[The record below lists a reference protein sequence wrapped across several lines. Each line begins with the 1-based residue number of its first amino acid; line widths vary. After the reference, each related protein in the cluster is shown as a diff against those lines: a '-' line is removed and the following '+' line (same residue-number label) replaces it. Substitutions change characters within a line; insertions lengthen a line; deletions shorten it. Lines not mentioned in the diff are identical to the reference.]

1 MSCRLLDTVFQYK
14 PCPGRCQES
23 RLPRAEANAV
33 AKRNS
38 ATELTDRDQGRRR
51 RRRKMT
57 LKMEAEVPD
66 EMEGVRYQSRRGIL
80 AGRLISR
87 EVDAA
92 NRAKRGEERGDIDE
106 RT

>member
-1 MSCRLLDTVFQYK
+1 MIPVPVVR
-14 PCPGRCQES
+14 PGRCLS
-23 RLPRAEANAV
+23 RLLRAEVNAV

-51 RRRKMT
+51 RRKMT
-57 LKMEAEVPD
+57 LKMEAGVPD
-66 EMEGVRYQSRRGIL
+66 EMEGVRYQSRWGIL

-87 EVDAA
+87 EVDA
-92 NRAKRGEERGDIDE
+92 NRAKRAELGEKRGDIDE

>member
-1 MSCRLLDTVFQYK
+1 MSCRLLDAVFQYE
-14 PCPGRCQES
+14 PCPGRCPES
-23 RLPRAEANAV
+23 RLPRAETNAV

-38 ATELTDRDQGRRR
+38 ATELTDRDQGRR

-66 EMEGVRYQSRRGIL
+66 EMEGVRYQSRWGIL
-80 AGRLISR
+80 AGRMISR

-92 NRAKRGEERGDIDE
+92 NRAKQGEKRGDIDE